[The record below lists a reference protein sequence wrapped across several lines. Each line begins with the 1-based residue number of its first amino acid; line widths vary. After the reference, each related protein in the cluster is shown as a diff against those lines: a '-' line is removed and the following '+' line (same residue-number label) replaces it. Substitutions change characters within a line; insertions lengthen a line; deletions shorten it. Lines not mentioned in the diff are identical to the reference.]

1 MIVYQCFAMALLM
14 WKKTERHFILTKL
27 EKRRLYYHNY
37 RLSKMIEKKAG
48 KGKTVII
55 TAISTDG
62 KNKKAN
68 EQIKIK

>member
-1 MIVYQCFAMALLM
+1 MDSEKINAEVISVSPDKVKIMIYNMDN
-14 WKKTERHFILTKL
+14 WKTAED
-27 EKRRLYYHNY
+27 
-37 RLSKMIEKKAG
+37 KMIEKKAG

-62 KNKKAN
+62 TNKKAN

>member
-1 MIVYQCFAMALLM
+1 MQWPCLCGKNGKAFYID
-14 WKKTERHFILTKL
+14 KTG
-27 EKRRLYYHNY
+27 KRRLYYHNY

-62 KNKKAN
+62 TNKKAN

>member
-1 MIVYQCFAMALLM
+1 M
-14 WKKTERHFILTKL
+14 TKL

-62 KNKKAN
+62 TNKKAN